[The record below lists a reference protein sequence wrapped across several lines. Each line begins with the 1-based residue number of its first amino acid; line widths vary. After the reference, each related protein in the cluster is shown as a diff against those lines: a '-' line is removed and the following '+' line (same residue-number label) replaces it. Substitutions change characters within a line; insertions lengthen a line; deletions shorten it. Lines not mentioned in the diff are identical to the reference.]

1 VDVRGTLL
9 RRRNAALHL
18 TGPISHMSHSIHLQ
32 PDELSRMVVQAAGN
46 AQEQGYWTGDGTAAA
61 DAARHLTNYL
71 GLLLGGD
78 NDVSPHEMRIFRKV
92 CLAATGRDIS
102 DDELDE
108 SVRQAVAIADD
119 PDGVEDFLLTTP
131 PFLRAVIAMDR
142 DRGTRNAEQV
152 VTALSGLALAMLAAD
167 GKAEV
172 EEDAVFTTH
181 LNHLRGE
188 LAQLGL
194 ATQD

>member
-1 VDVRGTLL
+1 
-9 RRRNAALHL
+9 
-18 TGPISHMSHSIHLQ
+18 MSHSIHLQ
-32 PDELSRMVVQAAGN
+32 PDELSRMVVQAATN
-46 AQEQGYWTGDGTAAA
+46 AQEQGYWTGGGSAAD
-61 DAARHLTNYL
+61 DAARHLTDYL

-92 CLAATGRDIS
+92 CCAATGLDLS
-102 DDELDE
+102 DDDLDQ
-108 SVRQAVAIADD
+108 SVRDAVAIADD
-119 PDGVEDFLLTTP
+119 PDRVEDFLLTTP
-131 PFLRAVIAMDR
+131 PFLRAIIEMDR

-167 GKAEV
+167 GKAEI

-188 LAQLGL
+188 LAKDGLGS
-194 ATQD
+194 QD

>member
-1 VDVRGTLL
+1 
-9 RRRNAALHL
+9 
-18 TGPISHMSHSIHLQ
+18 MSHSIHLQ
-32 PDELSRMVVQAAGN
+32 PDELSRMVVQAARN
-46 AQEQGYWTGDGTAAA
+46 AQEQGYWTGGGSAAE

-92 CLAATGRDIS
+92 CCAATGREIA
-102 DDELDE
+102 DDELDQ
-108 SVRQAVAIADD
+108 SVRDAVAIADD
-119 PDGVEDFLLTTP
+119 PDRVEDFLLTTP

-167 GKAEV
+167 GRAEV

-194 ATQD
+194 AAQD